1 MPEVIANTS
10 PIQYLFQL
18 DLLDLLPHLYGHIT
32 IPHAVSEEIDR
43 GRMMG
48 VDLPDLSTLSWAR
61 LAAPHNLVL
70 FPLTNGLGRG
80 ELQVIAIAKEV
91 PDHLALLDDRRARRF
106 ADLLGI
112 RYTGPLGL
120 LIKAKQAGYLD
131 RLAPVCDRLVECGF
145 RLRPETRHAVLT
157 MTGE

>member
-70 FPLTNGLGRG
+70 FAALNAYRDVKRGL
-80 ELQVIAIAKEV
+80 I
-91 PDHLALLDDRRARRF
+91 
-106 ADLLGI
+106 
-112 RYTGPLGL
+112 
-120 LIKAKQAGYLD
+120 
-131 RLAPVCDRLVECGF
+131 
-145 RLRPETRHAVLT
+145 
-157 MTGE
+157 